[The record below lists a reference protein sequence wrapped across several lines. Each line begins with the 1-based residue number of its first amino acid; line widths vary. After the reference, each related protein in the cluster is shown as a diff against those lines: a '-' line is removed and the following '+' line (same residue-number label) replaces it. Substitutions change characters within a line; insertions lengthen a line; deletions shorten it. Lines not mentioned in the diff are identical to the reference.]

1 MKINTSKYPV
11 NILLAK
17 SFDIKE
23 LNSNSLK
30 TAKQF
35 ISVSKYQNNMNK
47 AYGFYKPLSKLF

>member
-1 MKINTSKYPV
+1 MKTNISKYPI
-11 NILLAK
+11 NILLAE

-23 LNSNSLK
+23 LNDNTLK